1 MDQKKSIVPQPTT
14 SWAKII
20 IRIAFRVVV
29 VLSIAYAAH
38 LLMNWVIV
46 KAEALGPSIG
56 PQMMLGF
63 VLLVLVAYA
72 LLIAVP
78 FVPGIEIGL
87 SLLVIRGPDVAFVV
101 YLATVAGLMIAFCVG
116 RFVPYSWLHRLFE
129 DLHLKAASRMIERVA
144 PLDRRERLEL
154 LRTGLPRWARPFAVD
169 GRYLMLAGIINLPG
183 NALLG
188 GGGGICMVA
197 GLSRLFG
204 TTATAITIA
213 IAVAPVPLAIWFF
226 DLEISRWLG

>member
-1 MDQKKSIVPQPTT
+1 MDQKKSIAPQPAA
-14 SWAKII
+14 SWPKII
-20 IRIAFRVVV
+20 ARIALRVVV
-29 VLSIAYAAH
+29 VLAIAYGAH

-56 PQMMLGF
+56 PQMMIGF

-72 LLIAVP
+72 FLIAVP

-87 SLLVIRGPDVAFVV
+87 SLLMIRGPDVAFVV
-101 YLATVAGLMIAFCVG
+101 YVATVAGLMIAFCVG

-129 DLHLKAASRMIERVA
+129 DLRLTSASNMINRVA
-144 PLDRRERLEL
+144 PLDRAERLDL
-154 LRTGLPRWARPFAVD
+154 LRSGLPIWIRSLAVD
-169 GRYLMLAGIINLPG
+169 GRYLLLALVINLPG

-204 TTATAITIA
+204 TAATAVTIA

-226 DLEISRWLG
+226 DLEMSRWLG

>member
-1 MDQKKSIVPQPTT
+1 MDQEPVASQHGTRWPTV
-14 SWAKII
+14 IL
-20 IRIAFRVVV
+20 RIALRVAL
-29 VLSIAYAAH
+29 VLAIAYGAH
-38 LLMNWVIV
+38 LLMNWVIE
-46 KAEALGPSIG
+46 KADALGPSIG
-56 PQMMLGF
+56 PQMMIGF
-63 VLLVLVAYA
+63 VLLVLIAYA

-101 YLATVAGLMIAFCVG
+101 YLATVVGLMIAFCVG

-129 DLHLKAASRMIERVA
+129 DLHLKAASRMIERIA

-154 LRTGLPRWARPFAVD
+154 LRTGLPGWARPFAVD
-169 GRYLMLAGIINLPG
+169 GRYLVLAGIINLPG

-204 TTATAITIA
+204 TTATALTIA

-226 DLEISRWLG
+226 DLEMSRWLG